1 MAPALKTP
9 QQIREQR
16 LKELKGSRTK
26 DAEAILAIEEN
37 QRRQDIRQR
46 AGFGLNKFRDKVM
59 AQAESWEIAATTVG
73 SAYKTAWSTYSDAL
87 DKKAKADALE
97 SQILFSLLTVVTQ
110 GALSWVSSALQKE
123 GEQFADQRILIESI
137 EDATQGGIGEG
148 FSAIGP
154 MVVPPRPGPVSH
166 DPQLFQNDLTN
177 RVKSMKNQVYMAF
190 SAIWGEWQA
199 LPLEDWDHFDE
210 KNQMKGHDAWQKD
223 ALKLAGKNDLPPEDA
238 MAEEMEKGLWANY
251 ILENHSHRDFGITET
266 EESYD
271 WVGSEV
277 AERLHQ
283 LRVLKSN
290 GPKSYVMNRM
300 DNPPFPVPN
309 LRYPVEPG
317 IGNYVWK
324 VLTTQLVVWAMTYK
338 PQNYAALKKSG

>member
-1 MAPALKTP
+1 
-9 QQIREQR
+9 
-16 LKELKGSRTK
+16 
-26 DAEAILAIEEN
+26 
-37 QRRQDIRQR
+37 
-46 AGFGLNKFRDKVM
+46 
-59 AQAESWEIAATTVG
+59 
-73 SAYKTAWSTYSDAL
+73 
-87 DKKAKADALE
+87 
-97 SQILFSLLTVVTQ
+97 
-110 GALSWVSSALQKE
+110 
-123 GEQFADQRILIESI
+123 
-137 EDATQGGIGEG
+137 
-148 FSAIGP
+148 
-154 MVVPPRPGPVSH
+154 
-166 DPQLFQNDLTN
+166 
-177 RVKSMKNQVYMAF
+177 MAF

-199 LPLEDWDHFDE
+199 LPLKDWDDFDE
-210 KNQMKGHDAWQKD
+210 KNQIKGHDAWQKD

-338 PQNYAALKKSG
+338 PQNYAALKKSS